1 MTVSADE
8 SRATGLEGRPES
20 QPQPQPRTVYI
31 DSDMVLLAAHQGR
44 RGIELDIQADVARGI
59 ERLSVFAEQT
69 VILVYPLHDTSKPM
83 SAAARLKALHDGLG
97 ATLDGLLVVGC
108 PHDDQACACAKP
120 GSGLIELAMSQH
132 GLPRYSGWFIGA
144 DQEGVVSARGAGLN
158 TIRIGP
164 AGIDHLSA
172 VHRPDYEARHLLDA
186 ANHILVEELS

>member
-8 SRATGLEGRPES
+8 GRAADLEGKPES
-20 QPQPQPRTVYI
+20 QPRTVYI

-44 RGIELDIQADVARGI
+44 CGIELDIQADVAQGI
-59 ERLSVFAEQT
+59 ERLSVVVGQT
-69 VILVYPLHDTSKPM
+69 VILVYPLNSSSPRTND
-83 SAAARLKALHDGLG
+83 AARLKVLHDGLG

-108 PHDDQACACAKP
+108 PHDDQSCQCAEP

-132 GLPRYSGWFIGA
+132 RLPRQGWFIGA

-164 AGIDHLSA
+164 VGMDHLSA
-172 VHRPDYEARHLLDA
+172 VHRPDYEARDLLDA
-186 ANHILVEELS
+186 ANHILVKELS

>member
-8 SRATGLEGRPES
+8 ARPARPNAS
-20 QPQPQPRTVYI
+20 PVSSTRTVYI

-44 RGIELDIQADVARGI
+44 RGIELDIQADVAAGI
-59 ERLSVFAEQT
+59 ERLSVVADPI
-69 VILVYPLHDTSKPM
+69 VVLVYPLSPNSPRTTD
-83 SAAARLKALHDGLG
+83 AARLKVLQDGLG
-97 ATLDGLLVVGC
+97 ATLDRLLVVGC
-108 PHDDQACACAKP
+108 PHDDHSCGCAKP
-120 GSGLIELAMSQH
+120 GSGLIELAMSQY
-132 GLPRYSGWFIGA
+132 GLPRHRGWFIGA

-172 VHRPDYEARHLLDA
+172 VHRPDYEARDLLDA